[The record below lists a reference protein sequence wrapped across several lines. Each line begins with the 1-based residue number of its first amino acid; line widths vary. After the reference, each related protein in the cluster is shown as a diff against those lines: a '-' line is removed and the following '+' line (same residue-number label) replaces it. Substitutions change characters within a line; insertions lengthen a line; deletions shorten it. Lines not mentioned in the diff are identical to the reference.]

1 MIIDDE
7 DDNIREDDEQELSG
21 TGSPDESS
29 AINIEMKDG
38 RKVATESLEQA
49 KLHMTVQK
57 KAARKDT
64 TWGKAVST
72 KGGAGYHNLP

>member
-1 MIIDDE
+1 MIIDEE
-7 DDNIREDDEQELSG
+7 DDNSREDDKQELSG
-21 TGSPDESS
+21 TGSTDESS

-64 TWGKAVST
+64 TWGKAVRK
-72 KGGAGYHNLP
+72 KGGAGYHHLP